1 MAIWLGKQ
9 YLDQCEP
16 MEVRRLEFELQK
28 FESKLNEQEQEA
40 DLDNS
45 LLDALSS
52 AAVEVWGGGNDGGT
66 SDGQAEKENIIAEK
80 LNSLRIDI
88 PDWVPKVGGK
98 KLGFNIP
105 TWTPGQIPYLA
116 TGAVIPPNREF
127 MAVLG
132 DQKHGNN
139 IEAPE
144 SLLRKIVRE
153 EAKGNQSGGG
163 NYRFT
168 ANLNRRVIF
177 DEIIEEA
184 KLRQTVSGRNPFEM
198 A

>member
-1 MAIWLGKQ
+1 
-9 YLDQCEP
+9 
-16 MEVRRLEFELQK
+16 
-28 FESKLNEQEQEA
+28 
-40 DLDNS
+40 
-45 LLDALSS
+45 
-52 AAVEVWGGGNDGGT
+52 
-66 SDGQAEKENIIAEK
+66 
-80 LNSLRIDI
+80 
-88 PDWVPKVGGK
+88 
-98 KLGFNIP
+98 
-105 TWTPGQIPYLA
+105 
-116 TGAVIPPNREF
+116 

-144 SLLRKIVRE
+144 SLLRKIVRA

-184 KLRQTVSGRNPFEM
+184 KLRQTVSGRNLFEM

>member
-1 MAIWLGKQ
+1 M
-9 YLDQCEP
+9 
-16 MEVRRLEFELQK
+16 V
-28 FESKLNEQEQEA
+28 N
-40 DLDNS
+40 
-45 LLDALSS
+45 
-52 AAVEVWGGGNDGGT
+52 
-66 SDGQAEKENIIAEK
+66 NIAQM
-80 LNSLRIDI
+80 LNSLHIDI
-88 PDWVPKVGGK
+88 PDWVPGIGGG

-153 EAKGNQSGGG
+153 EARGNQSGSG
-163 NYRFT
+163 NYHFT
-168 ANLNRRVIF
+168 ANINRRVLF
-177 DEIIEEA
+177 DEIIEEG
-184 KLRQTVSGRNPFEM
+184 KLRQTVTGQNPFEM

>member
-1 MAIWLGKQ
+1 M
-9 YLDQCEP
+9 DQ
-16 MEVRRLEFELQK
+16 QK
-28 FESKLNEQEQEA
+28 SKRIECKNGTLVIPFHEDGFQRNMLNF
-40 DLDNS
+40 
-45 LLDALSS
+45 
-52 AAVEVWGGGNDGGT
+52 
-66 SDGQAEKENIIAEK
+66 
-80 LNSLRIDI
+80 
-88 PDWVPKVGGK
+88 K
-98 KLGFNIP
+98 KKIGFNIP